1 MTINEV
7 TRYLEGIANPSL
19 QEGYDNAGL
28 ITGDGELSC
37 TGILCTLDA
46 TEEVIREAMARNCN
60 LVVAHH
66 PIVFGGL
73 KKINGKN
80 YVERALI
87 TAIKNDIAVY
97 AIHTNLDHVAEGVN
111 GQIAAKLGLLST
123 RILHPKESTLKKLYS
138 FVPLKQVEEVRNAVF
153 AAGAGQIGQYSECSF
168 NTAGTGTYTPG
179 AKAKPFAGKPGI
191 PHSEPE
197 IKIEMLFPAWLEK
210 QVVAALKTAHPY
222 EEVAFDIV
230 SLSNTHPGI
239 GAGMIGELPEAME
252 ELVFLNHIQ
261 KVFAVPV
268 VRHTAIR
275 GLPVKKVAI
284 CGGAGSFLI
293 SKALAAGADAFIT
306 ADLKYHEFFDANGRL
321 LLCDVGHY
329 ESEQYT
335 TDLLAE
341 VLRQKFPTFAVLKT
355 EVKTNPVHYHQ

>member
-7 TRYLEGIANPSL
+7 TRYLEGIADPSL

-28 ITGDGELSC
+28 ITGDGGLSC

-80 YVERALI
+80 YVEKAVI
-87 TAIKNDIAVY
+87 TAIKNDIAIY
-97 AIHTNLDHVAEGVN
+97 ATHTNLDHVAAGVN
-111 GQIAAKLGLLST
+111 GQIASKLGLVST
-123 RILHPKESTLKKLYS
+123 RILNPKENTLKKLYS
-138 FVPLKQVEEVRNAVF
+138 FVPLEQAEQVRNAVF
-153 AAGAGQIGQYSECSF
+153 AAGAGQIGQYSDCSF
-168 NTAGTGTYTPG
+168 NSPGTGTYTAG
-179 AKAKPFAGKPGI
+179 ENARPFAGKPGI
-191 PHSEPE
+191 PHTEPE
-197 IKIEMLFPAWLEK
+197 IKIEMIFPAWLEK
-210 QVVAALKTAHPY
+210 QIVAALKAAHPY
-222 EEVAFDIV
+222 EEVAYDIV
-230 SLSNTHPGI
+230 SLNNTHPGI
-239 GAGMIGELPEAME
+239 GAGLIGEFPEAME
-252 ELVFLNHIQ
+252 EQAFLDHIQ

-268 VRHTAIR
+268 VRHSAIR
-275 GLPVKKVAI
+275 ASGKKVAI

-293 SKALAAGADAFIT
+293 FKALASGADAFIT